1 MTVTRPLTGEP
12 LPLDLLDTVWMED
25 GAPRD
30 FFDTPGALRH
40 WLGEHGF
47 PTDAP
52 EAALKEHLIEAREAI
67 RAVAS
72 GAEGAEAWLNAV
84 LAHGSR
90 RPRLTDGRPGLDDAV
105 DDPAWLPGW
114 RCAVAFLDLLEHR
127 PDRIRKCANPKCV
140 LWYLDTTRN
149 GSRRWHSM
157 ETCGN
162 RAKAERYQ
170 RRHS

>member
-12 LPLDLLDTVWMED
+12 LPLDLLDTVWMEN

-30 FFDTPGALRH
+30 LFDTPGALRQ
-40 WLGEHGF
+40 WLQEHEF
-47 PTDAP
+47 PAEAPDA
-52 EAALKEHLIEAREAI
+52 ELKARLIESREAI
-67 RAVAS
+67 RAMAFK
-72 GAEGAEAWLNAV
+72 EDGAEARLNAV
-84 LAHGSR
+84 LTHGTR
-90 RPRLTDGRPGLDDAV
+90 NPRLVDGEPKLVDEV

-114 RCAVAFLDLLEHR
+114 RCAVAFLDLLER
-127 PDRIRKCANPKCV
+127 KPDRIRKCANHACI